1 MFEFLNPYW
10 FLALLIIP
18 AYIIWEIV
26 YVRKQKSRIP
36 FSKLSLLKKAS
47 GYQSFMQYVPLLLRV
62 LTILFL
68 VIALTR
74 PRLGKQNVEIEGQG
88 IDIVLAIDVSGSMMA
103 VDFKPKNR
111 LEAAKTVAD
120 EFIDERKNDRIGLVV
135 FSEYAVTQC
144 PLTLD
149 YNILKNLLKD
159 IEINQESS
167 TTAIGMGLATAVNR
181 LHKSKA
187 KSKVVILIT
196 DGKNNAGKIDPYG
209 AAELAKT
216 YGIRVYPIAVGSNGL
231 VDFPN
236 NRGGYSKVKIE
247 MDLPTLNQ
255 IAKITGT
262 QKAAL
267 ARNTEQLKSVIQE
280 IDRLEKSKFKMNKY
294 TTWKELFPIWL
305 ALALLSLITELLY
318 RFVIR
323 KEWI

>member
-1 MFEFLNPYW
+1 MLEFLYPLW
-10 FLALLIIP
+10 FIALILIP
-18 AYIIWEIV
+18 AYILWEV
-26 YVRKQKSRIP
+26 LYVRKRKSRVP
-36 FSKLSLLKKAS
+36 FSKLSIIKKAS
-47 GYQSFMQYVPLLLRV
+47 GYQSFFQYIPMVLRA
-62 LTILFL
+62 LTIFFII
-68 VIALTR
+68 VALTR
-74 PRLGKQNVEIEGQG
+74 PRIGKQNVEIEGKG

-111 LEAAKTVAD
+111 LEAAKSVAE
-120 EFIDERKNDRIGLVV
+120 EFIEERKNDRIGLVV
-135 FSEYAVTQC
+135 FSEYAITQC
-144 PLTLD
+144 PLTQD
-149 YNILKNLLKD
+149 YNILKTLLKD
-159 IEINQESS
+159 IEINQEGSS
-167 TTAIGMGLATAVNR
+167 TAIGMGLATAVSR

-187 KSKVVILIT
+187 KSKVIILIT

-236 NRGGYSKVKIE
+236 SRGGYSKVKIE

-267 ARNTEQLKSVIQE
+267 ARNTEQLKKVIQE
-280 IDRLEKSKFKMNKY
+280 IDKLEKSKFKMNKF

-305 ALALLSLITELLY
+305 FFALVTLVAELLY
-318 RFVIR
+318 RFVLR